1 MINLKKLLLLPIG
14 LIVSAAGCAGI
25 GPNATYYMGTTSF
38 HYDPSY
44 SPYMVK
50 LNGIEIGG
58 GGGGMNTS
66 AVKLGPQEIKWEESN
81 SDKFHQAKN
90 QVTLTKDDLKG
101 MKYLA
106 VHIYPDDTIEIKTS
120 NNLPDPTD
128 KGLKWREQIRKT
140 IQK

>member
-1 MINLKKLLLLPIG
+1 MNLKKILLLPIG
-14 LIVSAAGCAGI
+14 LMVSAAGCAGI

-58 GGGGMNTS
+58 GGGMNTS

-81 SDKFHQAKN
+81 SDKFHQVKN

-106 VHIYPDDTIEIKTS
+106 VHIYPDDTVEISTS
-120 NNLPDPTD
+120 NAWPSPKE
-128 KGLKWREQIRKT
+128 KGLKWLEQLKN
-140 IQK
+140 KK

>member
-1 MINLKKLLLLPIG
+1 MNLKKLLLLPIG
-14 LIVSAAGCAGI
+14 LVVSAAGCAGI
-25 GPNATYYMGTTSF
+25 GPNATYYMATTSF
-38 HYDPSY
+38 LYDLSY
-44 SPYMVK
+44 NSYNVN
-50 LNGIEIGG
+50 LNGKEIGG
-58 GGGGMNTS
+58 GFGGARTTTE
-66 AVKLGPQEIKWEESN
+66 VRLGTQEIKWEESN
-81 SDKFHQAKN
+81 SKKQHQAKN